1 MEFTLDTFKQVLG
14 EEPELLPFGV
24 GECLKDIFRYQNKVL
39 PRPDKSVQST
49 INNHMCRLGRKYN
62 PTLVNMA
69 ATGKDNFIFDSARLM
84 PLVSLEWLLA
94 TLELTFH
101 HGHAMGWL
109 GSKLK
114 NKTIRVLSS
123 TYGDIFCKDVLDCI
137 KEYKDISKFNWNYTL
152 YDFIECYVDGVFH
165 RRLESSDRSVEFE
178 IKRHTRNF
186 INILLNAFGFTW
198 GAKELLDL
206 ESMALDFANQYNR
219 KDACSMIYLTM
230 ISFMGPNTKTSAK
243 PIKVIDK

>member
-1 MEFTLDTFKQVLG
+1 
-14 EEPELLPFGV
+14 
-24 GECLKDIFRYQNKVL
+24 
-39 PRPDKSVQST
+39 
-49 INNHMCRLGRKYN
+49 MCRLGKKYN

-69 ATGKDNFIFDSARLM
+69 ANGKDNFIFDSARLM

-94 TLELTFH
+94 TLELSFH

-109 GSKLK
+109 GKKLK
-114 NKTIRVLSS
+114 YKSFRVLSS
-123 TYGDIFCKDVLDCI
+123 LYGDSFLNEVLDCI
-137 KEYKDISKFNWNYTL
+137 KECKDISKFNWNYTL

-165 RRLESSDRSVEFE
+165 RRSERTDKTVEFE

-186 INILLNAFGFTW
+186 INLLLNAFGFTW

-206 ESMALDFANQYNR
+206 ESMALDFANQYQR

-230 ISFMGPNTKTSAK
+230 ISFMGPNTKGFNK
-243 PIKVIDK
+243 PIKVVD